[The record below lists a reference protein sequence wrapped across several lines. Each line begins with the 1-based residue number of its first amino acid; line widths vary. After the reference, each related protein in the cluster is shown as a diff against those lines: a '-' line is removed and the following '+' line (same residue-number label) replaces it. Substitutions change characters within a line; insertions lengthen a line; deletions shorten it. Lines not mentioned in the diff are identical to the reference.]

1 MINTEFQQILEKNN
15 ILYGETT
22 TQPPF
27 RVVCRNYAT
36 DSMVTDTIGIEDG
49 QYIFHKK
56 ETAHADGGKGHH
68 APIVEFFLDTDKTPL
83 LTFDRVRLMG
93 YAVEPYVMRI
103 IDLDYILKDLF
114 QQIGFTLVDFE
125 AGFGRDADGRFLVN
139 KLDIDNMTIWK
150 NNVDNKYL
158 IGSHKYILKHLLE
171 VS

>member
-15 ILYGETT
+15 ILYGQTT
-22 TQPPF
+22 EHPF

-36 DSMVTDTIGIEDG
+36 GSMVTDTIGIEDG
-49 QYIFHKK
+49 QNIFHVK

-103 IDLDYILKDLF
+103 IDLDYIL
-114 QQIGFTLVDFE
+114 
-125 AGFGRDADGRFLVN
+125 
-139 KLDIDNMTIWK
+139 
-150 NNVDNKYL
+150 
-158 IGSHKYILKHLLE
+158 
-171 VS
+171 